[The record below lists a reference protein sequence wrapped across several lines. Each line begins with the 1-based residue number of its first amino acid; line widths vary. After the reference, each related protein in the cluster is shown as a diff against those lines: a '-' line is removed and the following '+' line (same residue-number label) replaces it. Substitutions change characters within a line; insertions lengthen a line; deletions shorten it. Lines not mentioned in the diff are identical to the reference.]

1 MQKDEIKKVAKL
13 AAIKIEDK
21 DIEPL
26 NDDVNK
32 ILAMVNQMQEVDT
45 SGVLPM
51 SHPQDA
57 VQKLRV
63 DEAISSNVRDEVQK
77 LAPMIKDGLYLVP
90 KVIE

>member
-45 SGVLPM
+45 NGVLPM